1 MRCDRPNWRSVSTNV
16 DTESN
21 DSKSDSK
28 STALA
33 TLVENQRFG
42 RNKPYKF
49 HTNTTIRDKLS
60 IGVACCRISKFG
72 RPEMLFICK
81 RYTYAF
87 NLIAHGRYNEHN
99 KAEMIELLGGTT
111 VDEKLDLLSL
121 NFSQIR
127 YRIYLNKS
135 QVNQT
140 FFMAKNK
147 FESTFVVD
155 NGVKLRKL
163 IAKSAHSNKIWEIPK
178 GHKLNKSEPDIHCAV
193 REFEE
198 ETGITKKSY
207 KLFPGAKKTY
217 SYIDAGVRYTNI
229 YYIAFTRST
238 AAPRINFNNQDQID
252 EICDIRWMN
261 IDDIRQIDE
270 TKRLATFVRP
280 IFNYI
285 KLNI

>member
-1 MRCDRPNWRSVSTNV
+1 MRCDRANWRSESNSESKSESNSESKNNTTSDSSTSTN
-16 DTESN
+16 
-21 DSKSDSK
+21 
-28 STALA
+28 
-33 TLVENQRFG
+33 RH
-42 RNKPYKF
+42 KPYKF
-49 HTNTTIRDKLS
+49 HTQIRDKQS
-60 IGVACCRISKFG
+60 IGVACCRIGKVGS
-72 RPEMLFICK
+72 PEMLFICK

-99 KAEMIELLGGTT
+99 KAEMIALLGGTT

-127 YRIYLNKS
+127 YRVYLNKS
-135 QVNQT
+135 QPNQN

-163 IAKSAHSNKIWEIPK
+163 ISKAANSNRLWEIPK

-198 ETGITKKSY
+198 ETGIAKKTY
-207 KLFPGAKKTY
+207 KLFPNAKKTY
-217 SYIDAGVRYTNI
+217 AYIDAGTRYTNT

-238 AAPRINFNNQDQID
+238 IAPRINFNNQDQID
-252 EICDIRWMN
+252 EISDIRWMN
-261 IDDIRQIDE
+261 IDEIRQIDE
-270 TKRLATFVRP
+270 TKRLATFVKP

-285 KLNI
+285 KKI